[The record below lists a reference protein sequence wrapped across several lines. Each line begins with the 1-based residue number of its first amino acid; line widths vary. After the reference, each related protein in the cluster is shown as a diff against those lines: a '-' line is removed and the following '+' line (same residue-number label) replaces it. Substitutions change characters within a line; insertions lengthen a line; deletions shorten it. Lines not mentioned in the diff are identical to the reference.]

1 MPLDPLSAATAGIS
15 LIPALYKGIS
25 GIIQGNRASKLS
37 PKNPGYMMNQG
48 VINNARTL
56 GERANNF
63 QIAGYDSA
71 VDNINQTGA
80 TAFNNG
86 VLGAT
91 SGGDVLDLATK
102 IAYGQGKNMNALA
115 VENAQGA
122 DQALLQSLNADAAAG
137 QEYQNKNA
145 YDRQTYEQQLREKA
159 ALQQAGNTN
168 VYGALDD
175 VAQVGSSLLSPM
187 PNANGTSTTG
197 GLTPQQI
204 NAYNQFKARRGLAS

>member
-1 MPLDPLSAATAGIS
+1 MPIDPFSIATAGVS

-25 GIIQGNRASKLS
+25 GIIQGNKASKLS

-56 GERANNF
+56 GERAGNY
-63 QIAGYDSA
+63 QIAGYDNA
-71 VDNINQTGA
+71 VDNINQAGA
-80 TAFNNG
+80 TAFNQG
-86 VLGAT
+86 VQGAT

-102 IAYGQGKNMNALA
+102 IAYSQGKNMNALA
-115 VENAQGA
+115 VENTQGA
-122 DQALLQSLNADAAAG
+122 DQALLQSLNANAAAG

-175 VAQVGSSLLSPM
+175 VAQVGSSLLTPM
-187 PNANGTSTTG
+187 PNANGSSTTG
-197 GLTPQQI
+197 GFTPDQI
-204 NAYNQFKARRGLAS
+204 AAYNKLRARRSIS